1 MIKTSNGYV
10 QVKSI
15 EIEHLKEELHVYN
28 LNVLGYHTYVV
39 GNGLLVVHNSC
50 KKADIEFD
58 SMDDAIKYADDALG
72 PNSTIVNKNGVE
84 FHVSSDGRWT
94 WRKDYHGTT
103 KRTPQN
109 HINLE
114 KRNFPFETKKNKSV
128 INIHLWYRE

>member
-1 MIKTSNGYV
+1 M
-10 QVKSI
+10 
-15 EIEHLKEELHVYN
+15 
-28 LNVLGYHTYVV
+28 
-39 GNGLLVVHNSC
+39 
-50 KKADIEFD
+50 EF
-58 SMDDAIKYADDALG
+58 IKYVDDALG

-128 INIHLWYRE
+128 INIHLWYKE